1 MQSESTHI
9 TTTPNKVD
17 ESNASDTFIRST
29 TETPER
35 DEEKRKLVNLYENR
49 IEEMHRRH
57 VDELQNLKQK
67 HNDKVISQK
76 KYIYTYILNIYHV
89 QSILIRKDGLKKYDS
104 LRIIN
109 QKKDKK
115 IFTYKIL
122 FLLKIFSLF
131 FKVNS
136 DYNCRFL
143 ID

>member
-57 VDELQNLKQK
+57 VDELQDLKQK

>member
-35 DEEKRKLVNLYENR
+35 DEEKHKLVNLYENR

>member
-1 MQSESTHI
+1 MQPESTHI

-57 VDELQNLKQK
+57 VDELQDLKQK

-76 KYIYTYILNIYHV
+76 KYIYI
-89 QSILIRKDGLKKYDS
+89 KYLS
-104 LRIIN
+104 HTKYF
-109 QKKDKK
+109 KKDD
-115 IFTYKIL
+115 IT
-122 FLLKIFSLF
+122 
-131 FKVNS
+131 
-136 DYNCRFL
+136 
-143 ID
+143 

>member
-1 MQSESTHI
+1 MQSESTQI

>member
-17 ESNASDTFIRST
+17 ESNTSDTFIRST